1 MSKKT
6 SPQSRPQ
13 RRPRT
18 RGPQPQRATGTG
30 SSTAAAERA
39 KTRRRE
45 SNAPVPTTFS
55 GRLRRFL
62 PTVLVPNVVA
72 VLSVIVVALA
82 VLMLS
87 STEMAA
93 LAATIAQ
100 LWLALNLVPLQ
111 VGGTVIGL
119 LPLLPAMGLVWLLAR
134 QIRRAVKDRVS
145 VADLGVLYILT
156 LLIPLILSGI
166 AMGMLWDASSVYEV
180 DPPKLLELL
189 PRVIVLHSVAMM
201 IGMGGKL
208 WRALCKHYGLPEA
221 LVSNARSALRFL
233 GYLSVAAMV
242 VLLVAMALG
251 WQRQVEMAEIYDGGG
266 ALVALGF
273 VSLLYLPNAVI
284 GAAAVLV
291 GSEFHIGEAS
301 VSLFSIHHTPLPPLP
316 LVAAIPADTL
326 PGLYVL
332 LVVAAAIAG
341 FLAYRANPTLV
352 SAVSTSAFAALFAA
366 VAGYLAQGALGEFGP
381 SGPMVWLSAGL
392 VFLWMALAGVTT
404 ALLLKLVERRQAQIA
419 GYEDAAASEEE
430 VQEDLEGTEDS
441 EATEATEATTDEPAE
456 DSAEDS
462 GDNDGEDD
470 ELTAAAESTDIAE
483 DPEEEDTP
491 EEAASAH
498 TPAVPEEAA
507 AETEQTLYIEDRSG
521 DEDAAADSGE
531 NPADPESVST
541 PDDDDAGEVT
551 PKG

>member
-13 RRPRT
+13 RRPRA
-18 RGPQPQRATGTG
+18 RGPQPQRATGAG
-30 SSTAAAERA
+30 ASTAAAERA

-45 SNAPVPTTFS
+45 SNAPVPTTFR

-62 PTVLVPNVVA
+62 PAVLVPNVVI
-72 VLSVIVVALA
+72 VLSAIVVALA

-134 QIRRAVKDRVS
+134 QIRRAVRDRVS
-145 VADLGVLYILT
+145 VADLGVLYILV

-166 AMGMLWDASSVYEV
+166 AMGMLWDASSVYDV
-180 DPPKLLELL
+180 DPPKFLDVL
-189 PRVIVLHSVAMM
+189 PRVIVLHTVAMV

-208 WRALCKHYGLPEA
+208 WRALCRHYGLPEA

-233 GYLSVAAMV
+233 GFLSAAALV
-242 VLLVAMALG
+242 VLLVSMALG
-251 WQRQVEMAEIYDGGG
+251 WQRQVEMAEIYNGGG
-266 ALVALGF
+266 ALVALGL

-301 VSLFSIHHTPLPPLP
+301 VSLFSIHHTALPPMP
-316 LVAAIPADTL
+316 LIAAIPAETL

-332 LVVAAAIAG
+332 LVLPAAIAG
-341 FLAYRANPTLV
+341 YLAYRANPTLV
-352 SAVSTSAFAALFAA
+352 SAVATSAFATLFAA
-366 VAGYLAQGALGEFGP
+366 VAGYLAQGALGEFGS

-404 ALLLKLVERRQAQIA
+404 ALLLKLVERRQAKVA
-419 GYEDAAASEEE
+419 ENEAAAAVEEDEDENLEDAEDADDVDDADDAAEGSENDISAGGELADVAE
-430 VQEDLEGTEDS
+430 NS
-441 EATEATEATTDEPAE
+441 EPAE
-456 DSAEDS
+456 DSAED
-462 GDNDGEDD
+462 
-470 ELTAAAESTDIAE
+470 
-483 DPEEEDTP
+483 DTP
-491 EEAASAH
+491 GDAETDSGSAASAE
-498 TPAVPEEAA
+498 TADVPE
-507 AETEQTLYIEDRSG
+507 QSLYIEESSAQV
-521 DEDAAADSGE
+521 DEAEESAE
-531 NPADPESVST
+531 NVTGPEVVST
-541 PDDDDAGEVT
+541 PNDDDDDGEVT